1 MPLPSYWLHRR
12 YRDRRPTDRHLD
24 RHSWGYRWRDGRRN
38 VDIYGTVDAN
48 HDGIDEIVTSSG
60 LIRWDGAQWRFPKV
74 YSEEPCLAHKIY
86 DPPPGRGI

>member
-1 MPLPSYWLHRR
+1 MN
-12 YRDRRPTDRHLD
+12 
-24 RHSWGYRWRDGRRN
+24 GN

-60 LIRWDGAQWRFPKV
+60 LIRWDGTQWRFPRV